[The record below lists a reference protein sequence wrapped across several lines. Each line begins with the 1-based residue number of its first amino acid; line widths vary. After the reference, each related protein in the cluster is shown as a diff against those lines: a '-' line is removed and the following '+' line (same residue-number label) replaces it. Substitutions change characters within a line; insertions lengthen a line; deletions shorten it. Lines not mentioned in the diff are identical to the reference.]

1 MILKNIFAYTPVGL
15 APPFVSLNQRS
26 DLSYCLTMRGPGKEG
41 ECGPAVEITV
51 PASELAKLSEAIHE
65 HLNP

>member
-15 APPFVSLNQRS
+15 APPFVSLHQRS
-26 DLSYCLTMRGPGKEG
+26 DLSYCLAVRAPGKEG
-41 ECGPAVEITV
+41 ECGPAVEITI
-51 PASELAKLSEAIHE
+51 PAPKLAELSEKIHE